1 MNIDPLTSNSVY
13 SSKKLAK
20 SPSMPVYNSP
30 SSTVKSSLRCSIP
43 KKSSLYN
50 QRSSMHENKHTLPP
64 EIDRAYEIKQRIMQA
79 EKRKSVYEQTK
90 KGIDNDNFI
99 NHMQTLRRSSKNHRK
114 TLDTRYAIF
123 TYHKSYSNSNKK
135 MFRTMVNASGEI
147 GVEPVPDLNVPQPL
161 NLQPIYHNNP
171 ASPSSELPHFYIT
184 PRE

>member
-1 MNIDPLTSNSVY
+1 
-13 SSKKLAK
+13 
-20 SPSMPVYNSP
+20 
-30 SSTVKSSLRCSIP
+30 
-43 KKSSLYN
+43 
-50 QRSSMHENKHTLPP
+50 MHENKHALPP

-123 TYHKSYSNSNKK
+123 TYLKSYSNSNKK

-184 PRE
+184 PREWDTSSSVQSVEEMYQHYKHQQKMQKKSNSKHSDSCKPQPLLPHKIFNNFTSL